1 MKHYLF
7 GLFALALVNCTN
19 GQNLDQQSK
28 KINQTKMAAPSEPTQ
43 QVEKTEEQWK
53 KELTPEQFYIL
64 RQKGTERA
72 FTGKYWNHKEKGT
85 YACAA
90 CGQELFTSE
99 QKYDSGCGWP
109 SFYAAVGNGRVITQV
124 DRSHGMVR
132 TEIMCGN
139 CKGHLGHVFDDGPE
153 PTGLRYCVN
162 SVSIDFKKVELKK

>member
-1 MKHYLF
+1 MKHFLF
-7 GLFALALVNCTN
+7 VLFAMALANCTS

-28 KINQTKMAAPSEPTQ
+28 KINQTNMASPTDS
-43 QVEKTEEQWK
+43 VGKTEEQWK
-53 KELTPEQFYIL
+53 KELTPEQYYIL

-72 FTGKYWNHKEKGT
+72 FTGKYWNHKEQGT

-90 CGQELFTSE
+90 CGQELFTSQ

-109 SFYAAVGNGRVITQV
+109 SFYAALGNGRVITQV

-132 TEIMCGN
+132 TEIMCGR

-162 SVSIDFKKVELKK
+162 SVSIDFKKVELKN